1 MIEALSQVYGSYA
14 TPLSKVFGPVI
25 APRTYVRALHLF
37 SMFPL
42 GVAYFVALVVMLSLG
57 GSLIWT
63 FIGPIVLIAA
73 LFLSRW
79 AGDAEACTIRRVS
92 QIEFQRPPTATD
104 LSQSLRAQLWTRL
117 IDRNSWTGLVYLFV
131 QFPLGIASFT
141 GLVTATALVGSL
153 VGAPAVMALSDATYG
168 FGGIIPEVTTVQ
180 GSLIL
185 VPFGLMG
192 FVVAIHL
199 INVASAAHATWARFM
214 LASRAK
220 AIPNAPTQ
228 LSPEPSG
235 PTGGHPAALPEDRLV
250 WESSQP
256 AGQLTGLAS
265 LINREQE
272 VLGLI
277 ARGHSNAD
285 IAEAFFISEGT
296 VKTLVK
302 RVLSKLEA
310 RDRTQ
315 AAVYAYDIGFVKPGD
330 TGRTAPEPLRLE
342 DYRAG

>member
-1 MIEALSQVYGSYA
+1 MIEALSQVYGSYSS
-14 TPLSKVFGPVI
+14 PLSKVFGPAI
-25 APRTYVRALHLF
+25 APRTYLRALHLF
-37 SMFPL
+37 LMFPL
-42 GVAYFVALVVMLSLG
+42 GIAYFVALVVMLSIG

-63 FIGPIVLIAA
+63 LVGPIVLIAA
-73 LFLSRW
+73 LFLTRW
-79 AGDAEACTIRRVS
+79 AGDAEAWTIRRVS
-92 QIEFQRPPTATD
+92 QIELRRPPTAID

-117 IDRNSWTGLVYLFV
+117 IDRNTWTGLAYLFV

-168 FGGIIPEVTTVQ
+168 FGGIIPDVTTVQ

-185 VPFGLMG
+185 VPIGLLG
-192 FVVAIHL
+192 FLVAVHL
-199 INVASAAHATWARFM
+199 INVASATHATWARLM

-220 AIPNAPTQ
+220 AIPTAPTQ
-228 LSPEPSG
+228 LAPQPSD
-235 PTGGHPAALPEDRLV
+235 PTGGHPAALPVDGHVQEGS
-250 WESSQP
+250 EP

-265 LINREQE
+265 LTNREQE

-285 IAEAFFISEGT
+285 IAEAFVLSEGT
-296 VKTLVK
+296 VKTHVK
-302 RVLSKLEA
+302 RVLSKLEV

-330 TGRTAPEPLRLE
+330 TGRTAPEPLRFE